1 MRFASPLP
9 STRVLN
15 PENTEEVVA
24 SVLRWENPN

>member
-15 PENTEEVVA
+15 PENIEEVVA
-24 SVLRWENPN
+24 YVLCWEDPN